1 MATKET
7 VPFNY
12 DEIYSIVQQKFADK
26 GYDTQEGSNTMQ
38 LVSAMS
44 YLISMLNVN
53 TAVNVNE
60 NLLTLA
66 RKRNNILH
74 DSRIL
79 GYEPGNKISY
89 QYVLTLKFTPD
100 TDENGNY
107 INTSFS
113 IPKYTKF
120 TSGGLNYY
128 YMGDLIRFP
137 NVIEPFETTIIVKEG
152 NLIKADENPA
162 LIYSITTVTDNNGK
176 TEVQYYIDIP
186 FTDVED
192 DGIDCFFTYYDDN
205 AQLVQDEIWTKFDRF
220 QIDIDTILK
229 QQFYRLNNIEY
240 NMPRIYLKLPNTR
253 SDLKIG
259 SQVKLNILLTSGTT
273 GAMIETPKTDEITCE
288 ITNYSL
294 RLEGSDEESNES
306 IKYNA
311 PLFYNSANRAV
322 TQNDYISICNR
333 ITTIDKTQVWDG
345 NDEYPEKPGYIW
357 FSFIPQNKVRQ
368 FESDIYK
375 TNYILVNPYDK
386 VNWFLED
393 AEIGYTDSSYYST
406 IDNTITYPKES
417 VFYKL
422 KSYTIPTLKLLHR
435 HPIFFDFYF
444 DIEIIK
450 YDITKSETKQNASV
464 FDVINTY
471 FYQTN
476 SYNSTLENFESEFFV
491 SNLMKRV
498 DTYLTDLTGIN
509 YDIKTGVKL
518 NTKYIIDENFSS
530 NGITFKKINIPLA
543 LPFEPMYNTSGNLI
557 IDNLPNIDSTY
568 FITINNVVYDI
579 IVDFSSLTG
588 KEFDK
593 NIVTLPILR
602 IKHSNNNIYLGDNS
616 NITLTGNQTIGLRIK
631 DYLVTEGENIKL
643 ESSLTSASL
652 IDEKFT
658 LNIVDD
664 QNISLDKSSWF
675 ITYLQNSIEKSIS
688 VNSDGE
694 FLLPHGITNF
704 IINIPTKDNNIF
716 DNGLSVA
723 RLTVLADSSY
733 INSSVSPYIYQ
744 TDENQEYASI
754 IGYYTIYNNI
764 RIDIDLL
771 VDVEENDIL
780 TPVNVNGISYNALT
794 TGINSKYVDNC
805 FINIKY
811 KANNMRFTKN
821 LLPRLYSVKFN

>member
-1 MATKET
+1 
-7 VPFNY
+7 
-12 DEIYSIVQQKFADK
+12 
-26 GYDTQEGSNTMQ
+26 
-38 LVSAMS
+38 
-44 YLISMLNVN
+44 
-53 TAVNVNE
+53 
-60 NLLTLA
+60 
-66 RKRNNILH
+66 
-74 DSRIL
+74 
-79 GYEPGNKISY
+79 
-89 QYVLTLKFTPD
+89 
-100 TDENGNY
+100 
-107 INTSFS
+107 
-113 IPKYTKF
+113 
-120 TSGGLNYY
+120 
-128 YMGDLIRFP
+128 
-137 NVIEPFETTIIVKEG
+137 
-152 NLIKADENPA
+152 
-162 LIYSITTVTDNNGK
+162 
-176 TEVQYYIDIP
+176 
-186 FTDVED
+186 
-192 DGIDCFFTYYDDN
+192 
-205 AQLVQDEIWTKFDRF
+205 
-220 QIDIDTILK
+220 
-229 QQFYRLNNIEY
+229 
-240 NMPRIYLKLPNTR
+240 
-253 SDLKIG
+253 
-259 SQVKLNILLTSGTT
+259 
-273 GAMIETPKTDEITCE
+273 
-288 ITNYSL
+288 
-294 RLEGSDEESNES
+294 
-306 IKYNA
+306 
-311 PLFYNSANRAV
+311 
-322 TQNDYISICNR
+322 
-333 ITTIDKTQVWDG
+333 
-345 NDEYPEKPGYIW
+345 
-357 FSFIPQNKVRQ
+357 
-368 FESDIYK
+368 
-375 TNYILVNPYDK
+375 
-386 VNWFLED
+386 
-393 AEIGYTDSSYYST
+393 
-406 IDNTITYPKES
+406 
-417 VFYKL
+417 
-422 KSYTIPTLKLLHR
+422 
-435 HPIFFDFYF
+435 
-444 DIEIIK
+444 
-450 YDITKSETKQNASV
+450 
-464 FDVINTY
+464 
-471 FYQTN
+471 
-476 SYNSTLENFESEFFV
+476 
-491 SNLMKRV
+491 MKRV